1 MMDVLKIVPERG
13 AGSMMVIGDDN
24 QGAMAW
30 VDTSLRYARERDR
43 SKLVGLLMAVRGEIA
58 LEMKLAKR
66 TLATRQESGVR

>member
-1 MMDVLKIVPERG
+1 MMDELKIVPERG
-13 AGSMMVIGDDN
+13 AGSMMGIGDDN
-24 QGAMAW
+24 QGTMAW

-66 TLATRQESGVR
+66 TLSTRQESGVR